1 MTFTTSIKE
10 EIAKQDINVIESR
23 AEVIAF
29 INCIAKIKYKDITLT
44 LENAAVAR
52 KIYTELKE
60 IFGINAHIVIRM
72 QRRFKVKQIYIL
84 EIKDD
89 SNQLKNALKLEN
101 DLDMLDTDEE
111 KIAYLKGTFL
121 AVGNISNP
129 TTSGYHLEFI
139 LSKEYQAKQIKKL
152 LNYFKLNAKIINR
165 GYKYVVYLKNSENI
179 SDLIKL
185 FKAVSSLFYFE
196 DVRIYRD
203 HKNMVNRLNNCEIA
217 NQEKTFKAGQQQLEN
232 IKFIKEHN
240 LVDLLDEKTLIVL
253 EMREKYPETSL
264 NELAMI
270 ITQETGYKVGKSGIN
285 HRFIKMNELIERYK
299 EKHGIK

>member
-29 INCIAKIKYKDITLT
+29 INCIAKIKNKDITLT

-60 IFGINAHIVIRM
+60 IFGINI
-72 QRRFKVKQIYIL
+72 KQIYIL

-139 LSKEYQAKQIKKL
+139 FSREYQAKQIKKL

-232 IKFIKEHN
+232 IKFIREHN

-299 EKHGIK
+299 EKHGIE